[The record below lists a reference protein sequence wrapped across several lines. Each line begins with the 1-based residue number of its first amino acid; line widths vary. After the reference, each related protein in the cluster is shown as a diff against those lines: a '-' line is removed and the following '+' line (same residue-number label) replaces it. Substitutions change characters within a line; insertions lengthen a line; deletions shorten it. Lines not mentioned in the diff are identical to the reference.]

1 MIAGTKLTH
10 KVLRNVC
17 CRIGNTDRSDND
29 ILVDIHTA
37 AGWTNNT
44 KRHKK
49 TPFQIKEKRH

>member
-1 MIAGTKLTH
+1 MYQILNFLER
-10 KVLRNVC
+10 VMYLRLC
-17 CRIGNTDRSDND
+17 IWLFRFSDRDDND

-49 TPFQIKEKRH
+49 LLSK